1 MEWITTN
8 AAHGPGNQV
17 SASKRDPRHLQSI
30 DFSKSDGEPA
40 DPAFWTAYDF
50 HMIEREARAA
60 RRAHAYAIVVAC
72 LKRLR
77 ERIGDF
83 RIATSPR
90 HSAP

>member
-8 AAHGPGNQV
+8 AAPANQGG
-17 SASKRDPRHLQSI
+17 ASKRAPRHLQSI

-40 DPAFWTAYDF
+40 DPAFWTAYDL
-50 HMIEREARAA
+50 HMIDSEARAA

-72 LKRLR
+72 LKRLQQ
-77 ERIGDF
+77 RIGDF
-83 RIATSPR
+83 RIARSLR